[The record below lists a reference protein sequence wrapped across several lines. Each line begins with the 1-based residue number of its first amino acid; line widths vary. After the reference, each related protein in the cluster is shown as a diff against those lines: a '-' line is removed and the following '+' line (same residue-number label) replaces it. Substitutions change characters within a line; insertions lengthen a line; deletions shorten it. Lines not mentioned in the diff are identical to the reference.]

1 MSKYRGLLG
10 WVGGKSLLANRIVEL
25 LPKHTCYVEVFGGG
39 GSVLFRKYASKHE
52 VFNDINSDLINLYR
66 VVKSKRDEFIKEM
79 DLILVSREEFDRYM
93 EMDVDSLSDVERAA
107 RFFYIV
113 KTAFGAKVAGSSFG
127 TAIHN
132 PNRLNPLDIDRLVRS
147 VHSRIARV
155 TFENLPYAKLI
166 EKYDSDTTVFYLDPP
181 YYGVEDYYGKNIFS
195 SADFAV
201 LADILNGVKGKFI
214 FSINDCPFIREAVL
228 DKYKFNYQEV
238 TTNYSVGAKT
248 TITDQPELLIYNF

>member
-1 MSKYRGLLG
+1 MSKFRGLLG
-10 WVGGKSLLANRIVEL
+10 WVGGKSLLASRIVEL
-25 LPKHTCYVEVFGGG
+25 LPKHSCYVEVFGGG
-39 GSVLFRKYASKHE
+39 GSVLFRKYSSKHE

-66 VVKSKRDEFIKEM
+66 VVRNRRDDFIRAM
-79 DLILVSREEFDRYM
+79 DLVLVSREEFDRFL
-93 EMDVDSLSDVERAA
+93 EMDPNSLDELQRAV

-127 TAIHN
+127 TSVSS
-132 PNRLNPLDIDRLVRS
+132 PNRLNPLEIDRLVRN

-166 EKYDSDTTVFYLDPP
+166 EKYDSDSTVFYLDPP
-181 YYGVEDYYGKNIFS
+181 YFGVEDYYGKNIFS

-201 LADILNGVKGKFI
+201 LAEILAGISGKFI
-214 FSINDCPFIREAVL
+214 LSINDCPFIREVIL
-228 DKYKFNYQEV
+228 DKYNFNFQEV

-248 TITDQPELLIYNF
+248 TIKDQPELLIYNF